1 MMITDGVFIAVAMIL
16 ASLVGVFLYATIEA
30 WYIDRKEAKQE
41 RLNRE
46 FNNRIRRG

>member
-1 MMITDGVFIAVAMIL
+1 MNDGVFIAVAMIL
-16 ASLVGVFLYATIEA
+16 ASLVGVFIYAVVEA
-30 WYIDRKEAKQE
+30 WYIDRREAQQE